1 VTDDIRTEFPT
12 ALSSREHDVLDVPER
27 AQRMEADTV
36 AAIAAA
42 VVGVVCVLAAA
53 VGVIA
58 LYVAPL
64 GAGAVVLSSV
74 VAGAVATTLLAG
86 GVWAWFTDRR
96 GRGV

>member
-1 VTDDIRTEFPT
+1 VTNDIRTELPT
-12 ALSSREHDVLDVPER
+12 ALSSREHYILGVPER
-27 AQRMEADTV
+27 AQRLEADTV

-42 VVGVVCVLAAA
+42 VVGVVCVPASA

-64 GAGAVVLSSV
+64 GTAAVVLASV
-74 VAGAVATTLLAG
+74 ATGAVATMLLSG
-86 GVWAWFTDRR
+86 GIWAWFTDRR